1 MKRILGLI
9 ICGVLVLGVTGCG
22 KEKEIKE
29 NNNSSVKNDNKVEE
43 QTKLYDEVIECN
55 QKSSNS
61 YINYYL
67 KNNNVI
73 EVKRYTDHR
82 TGNENISDVEF
93 EQGLKAIKSKKE
105 NAGFKNVEIVEDGI
119 LLTITEQDDEW
130 TYYSG
135 TKNDVYQNM
144 EKDFYEAGYSCTT
157 K

>member
-1 MKRILGLI
+1 MKK
-9 ICGVLVLGVTGCG
+9 VLSLLLFVFIFLCITGCG
-22 KEKEIKE
+22 KGKEVNV
-29 NNNSSVKNDNKVEE
+29 NNNSAVKSEDK
-43 QTKLYDEVIECN
+43 TKLYDEVIECN

-82 TGNENISDVEF
+82 TGNENISAAEF
-93 EQGLKAIKSKKE
+93 EYGLKVIKSKKE
-105 NAGFKNVEIVEDGI
+105 KAGFKNVEIVKDGI
-119 LLTITEQDDEW
+119 LLTITEQDNDW
-130 TYYSG
+130 AYYSG

-144 EKDFYEAGYSCTT
+144 EKDFYEAGYSCIT

>member
-1 MKRILGLI
+1 MKK
-9 ICGVLVLGVTGCG
+9 VLSLLLFVFIFLCITGCG
-22 KEKEIKE
+22 KGKEVNV
-29 NNNSSVKNDNKVEE
+29 NNNSAVKSEDKAEE
-43 QTKLYDEVIECN
+43 KTKLYDEVIECN

-82 TGNENISDVEF
+82 TGNENISAAEF
-93 EQGLKAIKSKKE
+93 EYGLKVIKSKKE
-105 NAGFKNVEIVEDGI
+105 KAGFKNVEIVKDGI
-119 LLTITEQDDEW
+119 LLTITEQDNDW
-130 TYYSG
+130 AYYSG

-144 EKDFYEAGYSCTT
+144 EKDFYEAGYSCIT